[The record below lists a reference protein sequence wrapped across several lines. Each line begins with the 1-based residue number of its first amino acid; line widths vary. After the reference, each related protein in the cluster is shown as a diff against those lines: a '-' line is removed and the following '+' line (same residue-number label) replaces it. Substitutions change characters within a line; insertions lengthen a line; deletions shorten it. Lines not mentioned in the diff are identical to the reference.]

1 MSDEKKP
8 ESKPAGEPNPIAEEP
23 LKGLNLTLAYSLIAI
38 AIFGA
43 ICIALFIVLPFYH
56 HRH

>member
-1 MSDEKKP
+1 MSEEQKP
-8 ESKPAGEPNPIAEEP
+8 ERKPDPDPIAEEP
-23 LKGLNLTLAYSLIAI
+23 LKGLNLTLAYSLIAV
-38 AIFGA
+38 AIFAA

>member
-1 MSDEKKP
+1 MSDARKP
-8 ESKPAGEPNPIAEEP
+8 ESEPDPIGEEP

-38 AIFGA
+38 ALVAA
-43 ICIALFIVLPFYH
+43 ICIAFFIVLPFYQ